1 MPYDEFRVQITPN
14 INGQL
19 SLQILE
25 SPIAGSAGPKGQPDA
40 EFAAADLAAIRDKT
54 KFAHGG
60 NLAEMQRIG
69 QAVYRSVTNP
79 AVQAALDAAIQ
90 VSSASNR
97 SLRIVFSTLSID
109 GPLPGVRPSEIPFET
124 IYAPMAGFYA
134 SAMQT
139 PVSRTLVA
147 KPDRPTV
154 PLAPPLRILL
164 IAASPQGWPPADIAK
179 ETATIKE
186 ALKDLESNRLV
197 TVDPCIPPTR
207 AELNRRLLSG
217 GYHVVHF
224 AGHGGV
230 GQIGGDPTPRAFLCL
245 QAEDDG
251 LDPLDAFTFDS
262 MLKNCPTV
270 TLVVI
275 TGCSTAA
282 LPPPIAGA
290 PYAATA
296 FDGIAQRL
304 VSPGSLSYVSAVVA
318 MQFDL
323 ESAAAVSFSG
333 KFYGTLLNPGATIDE
348 AVTAAR
354 SQIAATTLIGTPD
367 WANPVLYWRCKD
379 GRPFDV
385 RTYHGETL
393 PPDDEKKVMALKI
406 QVEAY
411 RASLQDLMAQPPA
424 VQVAAAPFRQSIAA
438 KIDGFL
444 SQISDIMGNSIR
456 LKGGRPDAE
465 DRIDFSLTARLR
477 GSARI
482 DEVRVKISF
491 EEEAFDFVSATKG
504 AQVPKAPLS
513 GAIDG
518 MLEVLVENVSA
529 GAVLAP
535 GEYEI
540 AKIRMKVK
548 DRSQSTRVL
557 TIIGLE
563 LKASPDVFYSSVDG
577 YAFLS
582 LEQAAAG

>member
-1 MPYDEFRVQITPN
+1 MSYDEFRVQITPN

-19 SLQILE
+19 ALQILE
-25 SPIAGSAGPKGQPDA
+25 SPIAAAAGPKGQPEAVFD
-40 EFAAADLAAIRDKT
+40 AADLAAIRDKT
-54 KFAHGG
+54 KFGNGG
-60 NLAEMQRIG
+60 NLGEMQRIG

-79 AVQAALDAAIQ
+79 AVQAALDAALQ
-90 VSSASNR
+90 KSSENQR
-97 SLRIVFSTLSID
+97 NLRIVFSTLSLD
-109 GPLPGVRPSEIPFET
+109 APQQGVRLSEIPFET
-124 IYAPMAGFYA
+124 IYTPASGFYA
-134 SAMQT
+134 SALQT

-164 IAASPQGWPPADIAK
+164 VAASPQGWPPANIAK
-179 ETATIKE
+179 ETATVKE
-186 ALKDLESNRLV
+186 ALKELETNRLV

-207 AELNRRLLSG
+207 GELNKRLLSG

-245 QAEDDG
+245 QAEDGG

-262 MLKNCPTV
+262 MLKNCTSAN
-270 TLVVI
+270 LVVI

-282 LPPPIAGA
+282 LPPSIAGA
-290 PYAATA
+290 PYGTTA

-304 VSPGSLSYVSAVVA
+304 VSPGSLSFVSAVVA

-333 KFYGTLLNPGATIDE
+333 KFYGTLLNPGTTIDE

-354 SQIAATTLIGTPD
+354 SQIAATTSIGSPG

-385 RTYHGETL
+385 RTYHDETL
-393 PPDDEKKVMALKI
+393 PPEDEKKIMALKI

-411 RASLQDLMAQPPA
+411 RASLQDLMMQPPA
-424 VQVAAAPFRQSIAA
+424 VQAAAADFRQSIAA

-444 SQISDIMGNSIR
+444 SQISDIMGNAIR
-456 LKGGRPDAE
+456 LKGGLPDAQ
-465 DRIDFSLTARLR
+465 DVIDFRLSARLR
-477 GSARI
+477 ADARL
-482 DEVRVKISF
+482 DKVRAKISF
-491 EEEAFDFVSATKG
+491 EEDAFDFVSATKG
-504 AQVPKAPLS
+504 AAAPKAPLS
-513 GAIDG
+513 NATDG
-518 MLEVLVENVSA
+518 VLEILIENVSG
-529 GAVLAP
+529 GAILAA

-540 AKIRMKVK
+540 ARIRMKVK
-548 DRSQSTRVL
+548 DRTQSTRVL
-557 TIIGLE
+557 TVFE
-563 LKASPDVFYSSVDG
+563 LSIDAAPDVFYSSVDG

-582 LEQAAAG
+582 